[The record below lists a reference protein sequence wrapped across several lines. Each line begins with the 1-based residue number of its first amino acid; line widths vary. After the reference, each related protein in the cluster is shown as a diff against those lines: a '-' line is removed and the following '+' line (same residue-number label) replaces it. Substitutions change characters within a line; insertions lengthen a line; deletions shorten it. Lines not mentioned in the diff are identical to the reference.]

1 MKSKLLIF
9 DGTSVLAEFYYKTLT
24 LEVEELHSLKESGK
38 SISKEE
44 EDKAYSTLLQA
55 KEGVYINAVQGFFK
69 QLFETIDK
77 VKPSHLIVTWGAERE
92 NNFRR
97 KIFPGYKDDGKVK
110 DRALIEQE
118 KLTKL
123 MLSNIGI
130 HQVQGFEYE
139 SLDLAGTIAEKFKN
153 QMDIEIFARNM
164 QSLQFT
170 DIATVWFKTPNYE
183 DIIRRH
189 NLDSYNYPK
198 GTVKF
203 DSKFLFEYKNLQP
216 HQIPDFRALVG
227 NSFSKIPGIKSVGQV
242 TTTALL
248 EEYGSLENLYEDI
261 DSCTTREELIDFGR
275 DLTDCLMLAFNPIE
289 FLVKGRNEA
298 FLGKEL
304 ATYKRDIS
312 IDEIDNLNESIF
324 LVDKID
330 KTKIL
335 KELKNINLCPIKANI
350 TSKLSSTISR
360 MEFSALIITYNPH
373 IFSSK
378 SVIFVKNAKSLEDFI
393 PTEIESEN
401 GLVLIIKIHD
411 NAIVNFRDKIK
422 VDISNCSFYSESEVN
437 NRIKERERI
446 QNERC
451 IAEITNAFSTNIQ
464 EHHSS
469 PVVCPSGIIIGDVE
483 EVEYEVEE
491 YEEEYDDILESEACV
506 EVEAEEVVAVT
517 SPIESSNLNT
527 FSNTAKSNISSNNA
541 NATSGLQLIESLV
554 INRYYCG
561 CCNNE
566 FALIG
571 STASFCTSCGAKMEG
586 NIK

>member
-1 MKSKLLIF
+1 MNSKLLIF

-55 KEGVYINAVQGFFK
+55 KEGIYINAVQGFFK

-77 VKPSHLIVTWGAERE
+77 LKPSHLIVTWGAERE

-97 KIFPGYKDDGKVK
+97 EIFPGYKDDGKVK
-110 DRALIEQE
+110 DRALIKQE

-153 QMDIEIFARNM
+153 QMDVEIFARNM

-183 DIIRRH
+183 DIIRRY
-189 NLDSYNYPK
+189 NLDSDNYPK

-227 NSFSKIPGIKSVGQV
+227 SSFSKIPGIKSIGQV

-248 EEYGSLENLYEDI
+248 EEYGSLENIYDDI
-261 DSCTTREELIDFGR
+261 DSCTTREELIEFGK
-275 DLTDCLMLAFNPIE
+275 DLTDCLMLPFNPIE
-289 FLVKGRNEA
+289 FLVKGRDEA

-312 IDEIDNLNESIF
+312 IDEINNLNEIILS
-324 LVDKID
+324 VDKID

-360 MEFSALIITYNPH
+360 MGFSVLIMTYNPY

-378 SVIFVKNAKSLEDFI
+378 SVMFINNAKSLEDFI

-411 NAIVNFRDKIK
+411 NIIANFRDKIK
-422 VDISNCSFYSESEVN
+422 VDISNSSFYSIAEVN

-451 IAEITNAFSTNIQ
+451 ITEITNAFSTNIQ

-469 PVVCPSGIIIGDVE
+469 PIIYPSGVIVGDIEEAEYKVE
-483 EVEYEVEE
+483 EQ
-491 YEEEYDDILESEACV
+491 EEEYNDVLESEACA
-506 EVEAEEVVAVT
+506 EVETKEIVTVAVT
-517 SPIESSNLNT
+517 LENSKLNTSSNT
-527 FSNTAKSNISSNNA
+527 IKSNVSPNN
-541 NATSGLQLIESLV
+541 NITTGLQLIESLV

-561 CCNNE
+561 CCKNE

-571 STASFCTSCGAKMEG
+571 STASFCTSCGAKMED